1 MVDGTGMCGSCRVF
15 IDGEMKLTCIDGPMF
30 NAHKVN
36 FDEVINRLGMF
47 KEAELKAKNSFLEK
61 GEC

>member
-1 MVDGTGMCGSCRVF
+1 MCGSCRVF

-30 NAHKVN
+30 DAHKVD

-47 KEAELKAKNSFLEK
+47 KDAEGKAKERYLRQRGNR
-61 GEC
+61 

>member
-1 MVDGTGMCGSCRVF
+1 MCGSCRVF

-30 NAHKVN
+30 DAHKVD

-47 KEAELKAKNSFLEK
+47 KDAEGKAKERYQRQRGNR
-61 GEC
+61 